1 MQSMKVHRMT
11 REQGAATA
19 LEVQHSKIRQDVQL
33 AASHKGEHPSSPN
46 HLALGYTLYNQSMFV
61 K

>member
-1 MQSMKVHRMT
+1 MQSMKIHRMT

-19 LEVQHSKIRQDVQL
+19 LKVQHSKYKTGWL